1 MIIVADSSPLISFA
15 ILNHLNLLLKIFDK
29 LYVPEAVFEEIAIW
43 EKPYSKELGDFLEGK
58 VKPVQNNLAVGV
70 LSNELDKGEAE
81 AIVLAMENEIPD
93 ILIDEHKGRRLARL
107 NGLQPIGTLGVLI
120 QAKKAGYISELK
132 PCLDKLVENNIRI
145 SNALYQRALMLAGEE
160 EK

>member
-1 MIIVADSSPLISFA
+1 M
-15 ILNHLNLLLKIFDK
+15 
-29 LYVPEAVFEEIAIW
+29 
-43 EKPYSKELGDFLEGK
+43 KPI
-58 VKPVQNNLAVGV
+58 QNDLAVGV

-81 AIVLAMENEIPD
+81 AIVLAMENEISD

-120 QAKKAGYISELK
+120 QAKKAGYIAELK
-132 PCLDKLVENNIRI
+132 PCLDKLVENKIRI
-145 SNALYQRALMLAGEE
+145 SNALYKRALMLASEE